1 MNDSTSPAD
10 ALERLYRSLLRL
22 YPRAFR
28 VRFEEEMI
36 ELFRVRRAAAQG
48 LAASTRFWT
57 STAGDVGRT
66 LWRQRP
72 RPVAGVGVNARDAIR
87 VLWRAPGLTATIV
100 LLMAATIGAATSVF
114 SVVNAVLI
122 KPLPFPNPDRLV
134 VVWEARP
141 DRGIERNVVS
151 GHEFP
156 VWEEQNKAFE
166 RMAAII
172 YTGATLTGAGEPT
185 PLTGVRVTSG
195 FFEVL
200 GVRPALGRGFLPE
213 EDTPGRG
220 DVVVLSERLWRERFN
235 SDRTITGRR
244 ILLDDRP
251 FEVVGVVPA
260 AAGFPPS
267 ALGSRVDYW
276 STIAEPIRNYR
287 GRHYLFVIARLR
299 ANVTLEQART
309 DMNRVARALTTQFP
323 DLNHNHEARV
333 LPLQGDLVRD
343 SRASLIMLLGAVGC
357 LLLIG
362 SSNVAGLLLA
372 RGLTRQH
379 DIGVR
384 LAIGGTRLDV
394 LRQLLV
400 ESVLLAGLGAVLGII
415 ATFWFARTLPSL
427 LSRDVL
433 VLDRVEIDPTVL
445 TFALFVS
452 LSTGLLF
459 GLAPALQAWKVDVAA
474 ALQRAGRSMLSA
486 PGTRIRS
493 VVVIGQ
499 VAVTV
504 VLLLSAGLLTRQ
516 LLALQSINP
525 GYKTAGV
532 LALDLALPDAR
543 YGDAVRQRQFFD
555 DLVNR
560 SAALP
565 GVVSVAAT
573 SAVPLSG
580 KLSGISVDVDGRP
593 TSDRGDDRAARY
605 RIVSSGYFSTLGIQV
620 LSGRTFEPSDA
631 RIAVPVIR
639 WFPQQP
645 QPKGI
650 DEPQPVPVAVINAT
664 MARRLWPDTDPIGK
678 RFRVLFS
685 PWITVVGTVANVHN
699 DSLADAAMPE
709 FYLHDLQ
716 EPQSAMSLLVRTAGD
731 PIDHVAAVR
740 STIRDL
746 DPSLAIGSTRTM
758 DDVVQHTFGRRRLTS
773 TIVVAFAL
781 LALVLT
787 AAGIYGLVA
796 FTTAQRLPEL
806 GIRIALGA
814 EPRQM
819 RDLVVRQG
827 CTIAAIGILLG
838 LAVTF
843 AVVRVAGTKMFD
855 TPSLDPLTVAAV
867 VSLLICAILAACW
880 GPARRASHV
889 NPVSALR
896 SN

>member
-1 MNDSTSPAD
+1 MNETF
-10 ALERLYRSLLRL
+10 LYRALLRL

-28 VRFEEEMI
+28 MRFEDEMV
-36 ELFRVRRAAAQG
+36 ELFRLRYSAAAAKG
-48 LAASTRFWT
+48 WTGTMRFWAAT
-57 STAGDVGRT
+57 IADVGRT

-72 RPVAGVGVNARDAIR
+72 RPIAGMGGNARDAMR
-87 VLWRAPGLTATIV
+87 VLWRSPWLTATVV

-122 KPLPFPNPDRLV
+122 KPLPYPNPDRLV
-134 VVWEARP
+134 AVWEARP
-141 DRGIERNVVS
+141 DRGIDRIVVS

-156 VWEEQNKAFE
+156 VWEEQNKSFE

-172 YTGATLTGAGEPT
+172 YIGATLTGAGEPT

-220 DVVVLSERLWRERFN
+220 QVVVLSERLWRERFN
-235 SDRTITGRR
+235 SDRTITGRK

-251 FEVVGVVPA
+251 FEVVGVMAEA
-260 AAGFPPS
+260 AAFPPS

-299 ANVTLEQART
+299 ANVTIEQARA
-309 DMNRVARALTTQFP
+309 DMNRVAGDLSRQFP
-323 DLNHNHEARV
+323 ELNHNHEARV

-343 SRASLIMLLGAVGC
+343 SRASLIFLLGAVGC

-379 DIGVR
+379 EIGVR

-394 LRQLLV
+394 VRQLLV
-400 ESVLLAGLGAVLGII
+400 ESVFLAGLGAILGII
-415 ATFWFARTLPSL
+415 ATFWFAQALPAL
-427 LSRDVL
+427 LSRDIL
-433 VLDRVEIDPTVL
+433 ILDRVDVDPTVL
-445 TFALFVS
+445 TFALLVS
-452 LSTGLLF
+452 LCTGLLF
-459 GLAPALQAWKVDVAA
+459 GIAPSLQARNVDVAA

-486 PGTRIRS
+486 TGTRIRR

-499 VAVTV
+499 VALTV

-516 LLALQSINP
+516 LLALQSVNP
-525 GYKTAGV
+525 GYKTDGV
-532 LALDLALPDAR
+532 LALDLALPGSR
-543 YGDAVRQRQFFD
+543 YRDAVRQRQFFD
-555 DLVNR
+555 DLINR
-560 SAALP
+560 SNLLP
-565 GVVSVAAT
+565 GVVSAAAT

-580 KLSGISVDVDGRP
+580 KLSGIGVEVEGRP
-593 TSDRGDDRAARY
+593 ASGPGDDRAARY
-605 RIVSSGYFSTLGIQV
+605 RVVSSKYFSTLGIQV

-631 RIAVPVIR
+631 RIAVPLIR

-645 QPKGI
+645 QPQGI
-650 DEPQPVPVAVINAT
+650 DAPQPVPVAVINST

-699 DSLADAAMPE
+699 DSLADASMPE

-716 EPQSAMSLLVRTAGD
+716 EPQSSMSLLVRTTGD
-731 PIDHVAAVR
+731 PIDHVAALR
-740 STIRDL
+740 LTIRDL
-746 DPSLAIGSTRTM
+746 DHSLAIGSTRTM
-758 DDVVQHTFGRRRLTS
+758 DDVVQSTFGRRRLTS

-781 LALVLT
+781 LALGLT

-806 GIRIALGA
+806 GLRIALGA

-827 CTIAAIGILLG
+827 FTIATAGILIG

-843 AVVRVAGTKMFD
+843 AVIRVAGTKMFD
-855 TPSLDPLTVAAV
+855 TPALDPLTVAAV
-867 VSLLICAILAACW
+867 VSLLICAILGACW

-889 NPVSALR
+889 DPVNALR